1 MRYLS
6 RLWMPF
12 AAFLAVALAL
22 GITFVWPR
30 RNGLDFDIDGSPRAQ
45 AAHGSQPYDLT
56 ELRVLNAVLIH
67 VKDHYVEPERV
78 NPRRMLLSGL
88 NAIQRSVGP
97 VMIDYTDG
105 APTLTVRVND
115 QRREFRVD
123 DVRAPWDLSTHFR
136 QIFAFLQQNLAG
148 TEVDLHDIE
157 YAAVNGMLRTLD
169 PHSILLTPE
178 VYADMR
184 MSTRGEFGGLG
195 IVISIRDG
203 QLTIIRPMP
212 GTPASSAGLAR
223 GDRVVKINDE
233 ATLNLPLNEA
243 VSRLRGAPG
252 SRVSVYVVREGANGW
267 TTPRRFD
274 LVRAVIHIESVE
286 SRMLEG
292 GVGYLKIKS
301 FQGNTFEDMQRALAQ
316 LRRQGQLRGLVLD
329 LRDNPGGLLDQAVRI
344 SDAFLTGGVIVT
356 TSSNDR
362 SQRDVKEAEA
372 PGTEPNYPM
381 VVLINGG
388 SASASEIVAG
398 ALKNHDRALI
408 VGQRS
413 FGKGSV
419 QVLYDYEE
427 DGSALKLTIAQYL
440 TPGDVSIQGVGI
452 TPDIAID
459 PMTVDAEDMDLTVD
473 QGYLRESDLR
483 SHLTNESSERAAAQ
497 QSAVVLRY
505 YLPKDQRE
513 LLREAGPDDAEEN
526 LREGEFLTRFSRDLL
541 AQARRPGRAELLAD
555 AEAVLSRARQAELD
569 KAIAELQRLGVDWS
583 AGPDQGASP
592 VDVVVSTSAPDN
604 VGTAGEPFELRVRV
618 TNRGTSPLY
627 QLRATTKS
635 DNRLFADRELVF
647 GKLAPGQ
654 SREWSTTLG
663 VCETRDERRVC
674 HLPADVPDRADAIRV
689 EFAEAH
695 DHAPPSAE
703 VRTTIRALPR
713 PLFAYG
719 LQVADNGRGNGDGRV
734 QRGEAVTVYLHV
746 KNVGQGASRE
756 GQANLGN
763 LSGSGVL
770 LRDGRFTLP
779 ALAPGATHDVAFT
792 FEVLSDF
799 ELEEAK
805 LEVSLAD
812 VALREGV
819 TEKVLVPIA
828 AAPPA
833 NQAPQPRAGQV
844 RVRDGAPLR
853 AAPASDAPLLGAV
866 RGGAL
871 EIASQATLG
880 AFTRLDLG
888 TGRPAWVAAT
898 DLVEAGGG
906 GRFVEDYEHTPPILR
921 VDLGSQLVTR
931 APEISLRGGATH
943 PGRIADMYVFV
954 GSRKVFF
961 QSNRGTATPREI
973 AFDTRIPLHGGANVI
988 TVVVR
993 HDDDVIGR
1001 RTFVVRRDGPNGET
1015 LEAPRFEY
1023 DELGEDDGSLGDE

>member
-6 RLWMPF
+6 RLWMPL
-12 AAFLAVALAL
+12 AAFLAVAMAF

-30 RNGLDFDIDGSPRAQ
+30 RNGLDFDIDSSPRAQ
-45 AAHGSQPYDLT
+45 AGGHGTQPYDLT
-56 ELRVLNAVLIH
+56 ELRVLNAVIVH

-78 NPRRMLLSGL
+78 NPKRMLLAGL
-88 NAIQRSVGP
+88 NAIQRSVAP
-97 VMIDYTDG
+97 VMIDYVEG
-105 APTLTVRVND
+105 APTLTVRVNNQ
-115 QRREFRVD
+115 QRDFRVD

-136 QIFAFLQQNLAG
+136 QIFAFLQQNLQG
-148 TEVDLHDIE
+148 TDVDLHDIE

-169 PHSILLTPE
+169 PHTVLLTPE
-178 VYADMR
+178 VYTEMR
-184 MSTRGEFGGLG
+184 MTTRGEFGGLG
-195 IVISIRDG
+195 IVISVRDG

-212 GTPASSAGLAR
+212 GTPASGAGLAR
-223 GDRVVKINDE
+223 GDRVVKINEE
-233 ATLNLPLNEA
+233 ATLNMPLNEA

-252 SRVSVYVVREGANGW
+252 SRVSVFVVREGANGW

-292 GVGYLKIKS
+292 GVGYIKIKS

-316 LRRQGQLRGLVLD
+316 LHRQGQMRGLVLD

-344 SDAFLTGGVIVT
+344 SDAFLTSGVIVT

-362 SQRDVKEAEA
+362 SQRDVKEAVAE
-372 PGTEPNYPM
+372 GTEPNYPM

-497 QSAVVLRY
+497 RSSVVLRY

-513 LLREAGPDDAEEN
+513 KLREAGPDGSEEN
-526 LREGEFLTRFSRDLL
+526 QREDEFLTRFSRELL
-541 AQARRPGRAELLAD
+541 TQARRPGRRELLQD
-555 AEAVLSRARQAELD
+555 AEPVLARSRQVELD
-569 KAIAELQRLGVDWS
+569 KAIAELQRLNVDWS
-583 AGPDQGASP
+583 LGQDEGASP
-592 VDVVVSTSAPDN
+592 VEVVVSTSAPADT
-604 VGTAGEPFELRVRV
+604 GTAGEPFELRVRV
-618 TNRGTSPLY
+618 TNRGRVPLY

-647 GKLAPGQ
+647 GKVAPGQ
-654 SREWSTTLG
+654 TREWSTTLG
-663 VCETRDERRVC
+663 VCETKENRRQC
-674 HLPADVPDRADAIRV
+674 RLPADIPDRADAIRV
-689 EFAEAH
+689 EFAEGH
-695 DHAPPSAE
+695 DHAPPPAE
-703 VRTTIRALPR
+703 VRTTVRALAR

-719 LQVADNGRGNGDGRV
+719 LQIADNIRGNGDGVV
-734 QRGEAVTVYLHV
+734 QRGEAVTMYLHV
-746 KNVGQGASRE
+746 KNVGLGASRE

-763 LSGSGVL
+763 LSGAGVL

-779 ALAPGATHDVAFT
+779 ALAPGATHDIAFT
-792 FEVLSDF
+792 FEVLPDF
-799 ELEEAK
+799 EADEAK
-805 LEVSLAD
+805 VEVSLVD

-819 TEKVLVPIA
+819 SEKVIVPIA
-828 AAPPA
+828 AAA
-833 NQAPQPRAGQV
+833 AAAPQARTG
-844 RVRDGAPLR
+844 RLSLRDGAVLR
-853 AAPASDAPLLGAV
+853 ALPAADGALLGTV
-866 RGGAL
+866 RGGAFVA
-871 EIASQATLG
+871 EAQATLG
-880 AFTRLDLG
+880 TFSRVNLG
-888 TGRPAWVAAT
+888 GGRPAWVATA
-898 DLVEAGGG
+898 DIASSGSG
-906 GRFVEDYEHTPPILR
+906 GRFVEDYEHTPPTVVADYGNL
-921 VDLGSQLVTR
+921 LVTR
-931 APEISLRGGATH
+931 ATQIALRGRATH
-943 PGRIADMYVFV
+943 PSRIADMYIFV

-961 QSNRGTATPREI
+961 QSNRGATNPREI
-973 AFDTRIPLHGGANVI
+973 AYQTQIPLHGGTNYV

-993 HDDDVIGR
+993 HDDNVVGR
-1001 RTFVVRRDGPNGET
+1001 KTFVIRRDGPNGEI
-1015 LEAPRFEY
+1015 LEAPRFQT
-1023 DELGEDDGSLGDE
+1023 DELGDDGDGLIEE

>member
-6 RLWMPF
+6 RLWMPL
-12 AAFLAVALAL
+12 AAFVAVAMAL

-45 AAHGSQPYDLT
+45 AAHTTAPYDLT
-56 ELRVLNAVLIH
+56 ELRVLNAVIVH

-78 NPRRMLLSGL
+78 NPKRMLLAGL
-88 NAIQRSVGP
+88 NAIQRSVAP
-97 VMIDYTDG
+97 VMIDYTEG

-115 QRREFRVD
+115 AHREFRVD

-136 QIFAFLQQNLAG
+136 QIFAFLQENLAG
-148 TEVDLHDIE
+148 SDVDLHQIE
-157 YAAVNGMLRTLD
+157 YSAVNGMLRTLD
-169 PHSILLTPE
+169 PHTVLLTPE
-178 VYADMR
+178 TYTEMR
-184 MSTRGEFGGLG
+184 MTTRGEFGGLG
-195 IVISIRDG
+195 IVISLRDG

-212 GTPASSAGLAR
+212 GTPASGAGLLR
-223 GDRVVKINDE
+223 GDRVVKINEE

-274 LVRAVIHIESVE
+274 LIRAVIHIESVE
-286 SRMLEG
+286 SRMLG
-292 GVGYLKIKS
+292 GNVGYIKIKS

-316 LRRQGQLRGLVLD
+316 LHRQGDMRGLVLD

-344 SDAFLTGGVIVT
+344 SDAFLTSGVIVT
-356 TSSNDR
+356 TSSNDP
-362 SQRDVKEAEA
+362 SQRDVKEAVAE
-372 PGTEPNYPM
+372 GTEPNYPM

-408 VGQRS
+408 VGQTS

-440 TPGDVSIQGVGI
+440 TPGDLSIQGVGI

-473 QGYLRESDLR
+473 QAYLRESDLR
-483 SHLTNESSERAAAQ
+483 SHLTNESSQRAAAQ
-497 QSAVVLRY
+497 RSSVVLRY

-513 LLREAGPDDAEEN
+513 KLREAGPDDSEEN
-526 LREGEFLTRFSRDLL
+526 QQEDEFLTRFSRDLL
-541 AQARRPGRAELLAD
+541 TQAHRPGRRELLQD
-555 AEAVLSRARQAELD
+555 AAPVLATARQVELD
-569 KAIAELQRLGVDWS
+569 KAIAELQRLNVDWS
-583 AGPDQGASP
+583 AGRDEGAAP
-592 VDVVVSTSAPDN
+592 VEVVVSTSAPDN
-604 VGTAGEPFELRVRV
+604 TATAGEPFELRVRV
-618 TNRGTSPLY
+618 TNHGTVPLY

-647 GKLAPGQ
+647 GKVAPGQ
-654 SREWSTTLG
+654 TREWATTLG
-663 VCETRDERRVC
+663 VCETTQNRRSC
-674 HLPADVPDRADAIRV
+674 RLPADVPDRADAIRV
-689 EFAEAH
+689 EFAEGH
-695 DHAPPSAE
+695 DHAPPPAE
-703 VRTTIRALPR
+703 VHTTVRSLPR
-713 PLFAYG
+713 PLFAYS
-719 LQVADNGRGNGDGRV
+719 LQIADNIRGNGDGAV
-734 QRGEAVTVYLHV
+734 QRGEALTMYLHV

-763 LSGSGVL
+763 LSGAGVL

-799 ELEEAK
+799 EADEAK
-805 LEVSLAD
+805 VEVSLVD

-819 TEKVLVPIA
+819 SEKVTIPVGA
-828 AAPPA
+828 AAPG
-833 NQAPQPRAGQV
+833 APQAHAGHITLA
-844 RVRDGAPLR
+844 DGTALR
-853 AAPASDAPLLGAV
+853 GTPAADGTVLGTV
-866 RGGAL
+866 RGGAF
-871 EIASQATLG
+871 ATDSQATLG
-880 AFTRLDLG
+880 AFTRVNLG
-888 TGRPAWVAAT
+888 GGRPAWVATSAVAT
-898 DLVEAGGG
+898 TGTG
-906 GRFVEDYEHTPPILR
+906 GRIVEEYEHTPPLLA
-921 VDLGSQLVTR
+921 VDFGNLLVTR
-931 APEISLRGGATH
+931 EAVLPLTGHATH
-943 PGRIADMYVFV
+943 PSRIADMYIFV

-961 QSNRGTATPREI
+961 QSNRGVANPREI
-973 AFDTRIPLHGGANVI
+973 AFHTQIPLHGGTNYV

-993 HDDDVIGR
+993 HDDNVIGR
-1001 RTFVVRRDGPNGET
+1001 KTFVVRRDGPNGEI
-1015 LEAPRFEY
+1015 LEAPRFET
-1023 DELGEDDGSLGDE
+1023 DELGDESDGMLDE

>member
-6 RLWMPF
+6 RLWMPL
-12 AAFLAVALAL
+12 AAFLAVAMAF

-30 RNGLDFDIDGSPRAQ
+30 RNGLDFDIDSSPRAQ
-45 AAHGSQPYDLT
+45 AGGHGTQPYDLT
-56 ELRVLNAVLIH
+56 ELRVLNAVIVH

-78 NPRRMLLSGL
+78 NPKRMLLAGL
-88 NAIQRSVGP
+88 NAIQRSVAP
-97 VMIDYTDG
+97 VMIDYVEG
-105 APTLTVRVND
+105 APTLTVRVNNQ
-115 QRREFRVD
+115 QRDFRVD

-136 QIFAFLQQNLAG
+136 QIFAFLQQNLQG
-148 TEVDLHDIE
+148 TDVDLHDIE

-169 PHSILLTPE
+169 PHTVLLTPE
-178 VYADMR
+178 VYTEMR
-184 MSTRGEFGGLG
+184 MTTRGEFGGLG
-195 IVISIRDG
+195 IVISVRDG

-212 GTPASSAGLAR
+212 GTPASGAGLAR
-223 GDRVVKINDE
+223 GDRVVKINEE
-233 ATLNLPLNEA
+233 ATLNMPLNEA

-252 SRVSVYVVREGANGW
+252 SRVSVFVVREGANGW

-292 GVGYLKIKS
+292 GVGYIKIKS

-316 LRRQGQLRGLVLD
+316 LHRQGQMRGLVLD

-344 SDAFLTGGVIVT
+344 SDAFLTSGVIVT

-362 SQRDVKEAEA
+362 SQRDVKEAVAE
-372 PGTEPNYPM
+372 GTEPNYPM

-497 QSAVVLRY
+497 RSSVVLRY

-513 LLREAGPDDAEEN
+513 KLREAGPDGSEEN
-526 LREGEFLTRFSRDLL
+526 QREDEFLTRFSRELL
-541 AQARRPGRAELLAD
+541 TQARRPGRRELLQD
-555 AEAVLSRARQAELD
+555 AEPVLARSRQVELD
-569 KAIAELQRLGVDWS
+569 KAIAELQRLNVDWS
-583 AGPDQGASP
+583 LGQDEGASP
-592 VDVVVSTSAPDN
+592 VEVVVSTSAPSDT
-604 VGTAGEPFELRVRV
+604 GTAGEPFELRVRV
-618 TNRGTSPLY
+618 TNRGRVPLY

-647 GKLAPGQ
+647 GKVAPGQ
-654 SREWSTTLG
+654 TREWSTTLG
-663 VCETRDERRVC
+663 VCETKENRRQC
-674 HLPADVPDRADAIRV
+674 RLPADIPDRADAIRV
-689 EFAEAH
+689 EFAEGH
-695 DHAPPSAE
+695 DHAPPPAE
-703 VRTTIRALPR
+703 VRTTVRALAR

-719 LQVADNGRGNGDGRV
+719 LQIADNIRGNGDGVV
-734 QRGEAVTVYLHV
+734 QRGEAVTMYLHV
-746 KNVGQGASRE
+746 KNVGLGASRE

-763 LSGSGVL
+763 LSGAGVL

-779 ALAPGATHDVAFT
+779 ALAPGATHDIAFT
-792 FEVLSDF
+792 FEVLPDF
-799 ELEEAK
+799 EADEAK
-805 LEVSLAD
+805 VEVSLVD

-819 TEKVLVPIA
+819 SEKVIVPIA
-828 AAPPA
+828 AAA
-833 NQAPQPRAGQV
+833 SAAPQARTG
-844 RVRDGAPLR
+844 RLSLRDGAVLR
-853 AAPASDAPLLGAV
+853 ALPAADGALLGTV
-866 RGGAL
+866 RGGAFVA
-871 EIASQATLG
+871 EAQATLG
-880 AFTRLDLG
+880 TFSRVNLG
-888 TGRPAWVAAT
+888 GGRPAWVATA
-898 DLVEAGGG
+898 DIASSGSG
-906 GRFVEDYEHTPPILR
+906 GRFVEDYEHTPPTVVADYGNL
-921 VDLGSQLVTR
+921 LVTR
-931 APEISLRGGATH
+931 STQIALRGRATH
-943 PGRIADMYVFV
+943 PSRIADMYIFV

-961 QSNRGTATPREI
+961 QSNRGATNPREI
-973 AFDTRIPLHGGANVI
+973 AYQTQIPLHGGTNYV

-993 HDDDVIGR
+993 HDDNVVGR
-1001 RTFVVRRDGPNGET
+1001 KTFVIRRDGPNGEI
-1015 LEAPRFEY
+1015 LEAPRFET
-1023 DELGEDDGSLGDE
+1023 DELGDDGDGLIEE